1 MRTALQKSHALLD
14 RLPRARLGFFPTPL
28 QRLDR
33 LSERL
38 GINLYIKRDDFTGIS
53 LFGGNKVR
61 KLEYLLGQAVAE
73 GATHVITYGATQS
86 NHAME
91 TAAACRRLGIQ
102 PILYLTAV
110 VQPRS
115 GELRSNLLLDRI
127 LGAEIHIVP
136 IEPGETEADAEER
149 SFAMGADRAA
159 EMNAAGNTCVDI
171 PMGGANARGSV
182 GFAAA
187 MVELQEQCEAM
198 GGLRFSRIY
207 HSTGTGGTMAGMHA
221 GRAMLGMDTQIISVS
236 ASRKDENSYPEKV
249 YELCRAALAL
259 IGSDAAPDREAMRLN
274 LTQWQPGYEQPSEA
288 GSAAL
293 RLLARTEGLFVDP
306 VYTGK
311 ALAGLLADVDS
322 GDIAK
327 GENVLFWHTGG
338 ATALFAE
345 PEINGTIPSLSPYRI
360 STSPA

>member
-1 MRTALQKSHALLD
+1 MTSVIADARALLE
-14 RLPRARLGFFPTPL
+14 RLPRAPLGFFPTPL

-33 LSERL
+33 LSEQL
-38 GINLYIKRDDFTGIS
+38 GFDLWMKRDDFTGVN

-61 KLEYLLGQAVAE
+61 KLEYLLGQAVAD
-73 GATHVITYGATQS
+73 GATHAITYGATQS

-110 VQPRS
+110 VPPS
-115 GELRSNLLLDRI
+115 PEALRSNLLLDHL

-136 IEPGETEADAEER
+136 IEPGETEAEAEAR
-149 SFAMGADRAA
+149 SFGMGAARAA
-159 EMNAAGNTCVDI
+159 ALNASGQVCVDI
-171 PMGGANARGSV
+171 PMGGANALGSV

-187 MVELQEQCEAM
+187 MVELCEQCQAL
-198 GGLRFSRIY
+198 GGLRFSRVY
-207 HSTGTGGTMAGMHA
+207 HCTGTGGTMAGLHA
-221 GRAMLGMDTQIISVS
+221 GRAMLGMDAQIVSVA
-236 ASRKDENSYPEKV
+236 ASEKV
-249 YELCRAALAL
+249 EAAYLDRIEGLCRDALA
-259 IGSDAAPDREAMRLN
+259 IIDSDAAPDRGAMHLD

-288 GSAAL
+288 ASEAI

-311 ALAGLLADVDS
+311 ALAGLLADARDGV
-322 GDIAK
+322 IRP
-327 GENVLFWHTGG
+327 GETVLFWHTGG

-345 PEINGTIPSLSPYRI
+345 PEILGDLAER
-360 STSPA
+360 

>member
-1 MRTALQKSHALLD
+1 MKTAIQHSRALLD
-14 RLPRARLGFFPTPL
+14 KLPRAQLGFFPTPL

-33 LSERL
+33 LSGRL
-38 GINLYIKRDDFTGIS
+38 GINLYMKRDDFTGTN

-61 KLEYLLGQAVAE
+61 KLEYLLGQAVAN
-73 GATHVITYGATQS
+73 GATHAVTYGATQS

-91 TAAACRRLGIQ
+91 TAAACRRLGLQ

-110 VQPRS
+110 VPPRPQ
-115 GELRSNLLLDRI
+115 ELRSNLLLDHL

-136 IEPGETEADAEER
+136 IEPGETEADAEAR
-149 SFAMGADRAA
+149 SFAMGAERAA
-159 EMNAAGNTCVDI
+159 ELSAAGHLCVDI
-171 PMGGANARGSV
+171 PMGGANALGSV

-187 MVELQEQCEAM
+187 LVELQEQCEAT

-207 HSTGTGGTMAGMHA
+207 HSTGTGGTMAGLHA
-221 GRAMLGMDTQIISVS
+221 GRAILGMDTDIVSVS
-236 ASRKDENSYPEKV
+236 ASRKDESSYLDKV
-249 YELCRAALAL
+249 HKLCSAALAT
-259 IGSDAAPDREAMRLN
+259 IGSDAAPDKSAMRLD

-288 GSAAL
+288 ASEAI

-311 ALAGLLADVDS
+311 ALAGLLADAAS
-322 GDIAK
+322 GEIGK

-345 PEINGTIPSLSPYRI
+345 PEIIGSIL
-360 STSPA
+360 

>member
-1 MRTALQKSHALLD
+1 MNTAINAAHALLD
-14 RLPRARLGFFPTPL
+14 RLPRARLAFLPTPL
-28 QRLDR
+28 YRLDR

-38 GINLYIKRDDFTGIS
+38 GIELYIKRDDFTGMN

-61 KLEYLLGQAVAE
+61 KLEYLLGQATRN
-73 GATHVITYGATQS
+73 GTTHVITYGATQS

-91 TAAACRRLGIQ
+91 TAAACRRLGLT

-110 VQPRS
+110 VTPDPA
-115 GELRSNLLLDRI
+115 GMRSNLLLDNV

-136 IEPGETEADAEER
+136 LESGETEADAEER
-149 SFAMGADRAA
+149 SFRMGAARA
-159 EMNAAGNTCVDI
+159 EELNATGHPCVDI
-171 PMGGANARGSV
+171 PMGGANPLGSV

-187 MVELQEQCEAM
+187 MVELAEQAESF
-198 GGLRFSRIY
+198 GGLCFDRIY

-221 GRAMLGMDTQIISVS
+221 GRTMLGMETKIISVS
-236 ASRKDENSYPEKV
+236 ASPKDEPVYLEKV
-249 YELCRAALAL
+249 YNLCRSALRL
-259 IGSDAAPDREAMRLN
+259 IGSDLLPDHDAMRLN
-274 LTQWQPGYEQPSEA
+274 LSQWMPGYEQPNEAASEA
-288 GSAAL
+288 I

-311 ALAGLLADVDS
+311 ALAALLADVRE
-322 GDIAK
+322 GRIMR

-345 PEINGTIPSLSPYRI
+345 PQILGNLF
-360 STSPA
+360 

>member
-1 MRTALQKSHALLD
+1 MRTAIQESRELLQK
-14 RLPRARLGFFPTPL
+14 LPRTRLGFFPTPL

-33 LSERL
+33 LSEQL
-38 GINLYIKRDDFTGIS
+38 GVNLYIKRDDFTGIS

-61 KLEYLLGQAVAE
+61 KLEYLLGQAVAD
-73 GATHVITYGATQS
+73 GATHAITYGATQS

-110 VQPRS
+110 VPPKPE
-115 GELRSNLLLDRI
+115 ELRSNLLLDHI
-127 LGAEIHIVP
+127 LGAEIHI
-136 IEPGETEADAEER
+136 
-149 SFAMGADRAA
+149 AMGTARAA
-159 EMNAAGNTCVDI
+159 ELNANDPVCVDI
-171 PMGGANARGSV
+171 PMGGANALGSV

-187 MVELQEQCEAM
+187 MVELQEQCETM

-207 HSTGTGGTMAGMHA
+207 HSTGTGGTMAGLHA
-221 GRAMLGMDTQIISVS
+221 GRAMLGLETQIVSVS
-236 ASRKDENSYPEKV
+236 ASRKDESSYLDKV
-249 YELCRAALAL
+249 HRLCRDALAL
-259 IGSDAAPDREAMRLN
+259 IGSDAMPDRGAMHLN

-288 GSAAL
+288 STEAI

-322 GDIAK
+322 GEIRK

-345 PEINGTIPSLSPYRI
+345 PEITGSMF
-360 STSPA
+360 